1 MAQANEL
8 DAWTERFLL
17 SIQVKGGSPTN
28 YYAFLTTYD
37 ITGGD
42 KDFSQ
47 MANGKGGRIK
57 NFTPQTEIEVTMEGY
72 ATQVGNAK
80 GFFDLLHSK
89 TADTSQPLSFPADH
103 SRDLFLI
110 SIMHT
115 TDESAVNALA
125 STTQDERVL
134 RDTFK
139 NGHFVGLTQ
148 SFTDGIVKF
157 TLKYKVTP
165 FSKAGVSNV
174 TYESTD
180 GSTTSTLPT
189 VTYT

>member
-8 DAWTERFLL
+8 DAWTEKFLL

-28 YYAFLTTYD
+28 YYAHITTYD

-42 KDFSQ
+42 KDFTQ
-47 MANGKGGRIK
+47 IANGKGGRIK
-57 NFTPQTEIEVTMEGY
+57 NFSPQAEIEVVMEGY
-72 ATQVGNAK
+72 ATQVGNTA
-80 GFFDLLHSK
+80 GFFDLIHSK
-89 TADTSQPLSFPADH
+89 TADTSQPLSFPTDH

-115 TDESAVNALA
+115 TDTSATNALA
-125 STTQDERVL
+125 ATTQDERVL

-148 SFTDGIVKF
+148 SFTEGVCKF
-157 TLKYKVTP
+157 TLRFKVTA
-165 FSKAGVSNV
+165 FTKAGVANV

-180 GSTTSTLPT
+180 GSATSPLPT

>member
-1 MAQANEL
+1 MTQANEP

-17 SIQVKGGSPTN
+17 TIQEKGGSASN
-28 YYAFLTTYD
+28 YYAHITTYD
-37 ITGGD
+37 VAGGD
-42 KDFSQ
+42 KDFTQ

-57 NFTPQTEIEVTMEGY
+57 NFSPQTEVEVTMEGY
-72 ATQVGNAK
+72 ATQVGNTE
-80 GFFDLLHSK
+80 GFFDLMHST
-89 TADTSQPLSFPADH
+89 TADSTQPLSFPVDH
-103 SRDLFLI
+103 SRGLFLL

-115 TDESAVNALA
+115 TDESQTSAVAV
-125 STTQDERVL
+125 TIQDQRAL

-139 NGHFVGLTQ
+139 NGQFVSLTQ
-148 SFTDGIVKF
+148 SFTDGICKF

-165 FSKAGVSNV
+165 FAKDASSNI

-180 GSTTSTLPT
+180 GSATSTLPA